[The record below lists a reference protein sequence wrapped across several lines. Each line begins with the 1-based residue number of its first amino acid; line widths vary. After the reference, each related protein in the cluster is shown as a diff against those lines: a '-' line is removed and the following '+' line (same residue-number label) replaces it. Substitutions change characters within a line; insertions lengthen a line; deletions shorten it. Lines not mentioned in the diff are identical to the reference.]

1 MKYTDVDIKKSKK
14 EGALMNK
21 TISYGSFE
29 ELGAHEAR
37 EKRHDIGPTSDKS
50 ILQRP
55 GLKRVLTEIMEK
67 NDPGGNMAHE
77 LTAEIR
83 SK

>member
-1 MKYTDVDIKKSKK
+1 
-14 EGALMNK
+14 MNK

-29 ELGAHEAR
+29 ELGAQDAR
-37 EKRHDIGPTSDKS
+37 EKRHDIGTTSDKS

-55 GLKRVLTEIMEK
+55 GLKRALTERMEK
-67 NDPGGNMAHE
+67 YDPGGNMAHE
-77 LTAEIR
+77 LTAESR